1 MPGHLAGFSFSRRTG
16 DFFGEIHLVP
26 IVEGRVF
33 LGQGRPDACPS
44 SHLNLVAG
52 ILRAAKWNSV
62 FLASPS
68 TFLNVVAGTST
79 LMHKREIHTFE
90 NLSRHLE
97 SDQDTATG
105 RAVLGVVGRP
115 SAVVAERLLPGQV
128 VLVQHRARVLPADNR
143 GEQGNQQNGEQLH
156 GGHWW
161 THWSEEHDLLY
172 SMDLLSSLFI
182 VVILS
187 FLLTSSSVK
196 VCLPPAEEAIACG
209 IDI

>member
-1 MPGHLAGFSFSRRTG
+1 MPGQIAGFSFFG

-26 IVEGRVF
+26 IVEGRIF

-115 SAVVAERLLPGQV
+115 SAVVAEGLLPGQV

-161 THWSEEHDLLY
+161 TLVDTL
-172 SMDLLSSLFI
+172 
-182 VVILS
+182 VRG
-187 FLLTSSSVK
+187 
-196 VCLPPAEEAIACG
+196 A
-209 IDI
+209 